1 MHIKIYIA
9 CVYDR
14 PSVWGSICVVE
25 VVYDCGAALQGVEHL
40 PLGLGADP
48 LQHVDEVL
56 VEAGEGGPLVCGEV
70 CGEVHP
76 VPHTLKR
83 GFIVASEYG
92 WVGQQPLGCHHTYR
106 TGHVRWERK
115 CLE

>member
-1 MHIKIYIA
+1 M
-9 CVYDR
+9 
-14 PSVWGSICVVE
+14 
-25 VVYDCGAALQGVEHL
+25 QGVDHL

-70 CGEVHP
+70 HP

-83 GFIVASEYG
+83 GLIVASEHG
-92 WVGQQPLGCHHTYR
+92 RVGQQPPGLSSHLQDRACEVG
-106 TGHVRWERK
+106 GEVP
-115 CLE
+115 

>member
-1 MHIKIYIA
+1 M
-9 CVYDR
+9 
-14 PSVWGSICVVE
+14 E
-25 VVYDCGAALQGVEHL
+25 VVYDCGAALQGVDHL

-56 VEAGEGGPLVCGEV
+56 VEAGEGDPLV

-83 GFIVASEYG
+83 GLIVASKHG
-92 WVGQQPLGCHHTYR
+92 RVGQQPPACHHTYK

-115 CLE
+115 CLK